1 MVDFLAKTHLL
12 WTIDYGF
19 KFALKVLGGFVSS
32 VVLYLL
38 YIDMP
43 KDEIT
48 AGIFATYPRPGVSLL
63 QGGFIVNK
71 LLILVEK
78 VTNLK

>member
-1 MVDFLAKTHLL
+1 MLQ
-12 WTIDYGF
+12 IS
-19 KFALKVLGGFVSS
+19 GGFVASII
-32 VVLYLL
+32 LYLL

-63 QGGFIVNK
+63 Q
-71 LLILVEK
+71 LW
-78 VTNLK
+78 LKHTIEYMN